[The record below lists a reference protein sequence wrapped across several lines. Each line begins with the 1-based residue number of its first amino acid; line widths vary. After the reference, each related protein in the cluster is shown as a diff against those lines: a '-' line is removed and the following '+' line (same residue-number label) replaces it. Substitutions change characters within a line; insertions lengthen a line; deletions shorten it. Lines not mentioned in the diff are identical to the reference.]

1 MGRVAARSKLTSAEY
16 LAWEREQVD
25 KHEYHAGDVFAMA
38 GGSPRHNWIAGNVQ
52 SALKRGLDDR
62 CFTFTSDQRILFDD
76 GRRYV
81 YPDVSVVCGPILLQE
96 GTSDIVV
103 NPSILVEVLS
113 STTEQYDRGLKWEGY
128 QRLASLASYLLVSQQ
143 EVRVEQYLRAP
154 DRGWFYRTYGAGER
168 LALPNGAHLD
178 VDALYARAFEL
189 PGDGSLATAHPRPA
203 LRQRR
208 TSGKPPR
215 VRYRRVRW
223 RKSSRRQAM

>member
-1 MGRVAARSKLTSAEY
+1 MGRVAARSKLTPAEY

-52 SALKRGLDDR
+52 SALKRALDDK
-62 CFTFTSDQRILFDD
+62 CFTFTSDQRILFDE

-96 GTSDIVV
+96 GTTDIVV
-103 NPSILVEVLS
+103 NPTILVEVIS

-128 QRLASLASYLLVSQQ
+128 QRLVSLTAYILVAQH

-154 DRGWFYRTYGAGER
+154 DRGWFYRTYGAGEC
-168 LALPNGAHLD
+168 LVLPSGAQLD
-178 VDALYARAFEL
+178 VGAIYARAFEL
-189 PGDGSLATAHPRPA
+189 PGD
-203 LRQRR
+203 
-208 TSGKPPR
+208 
-215 VRYRRVRW
+215 
-223 RKSSRRQAM
+223 